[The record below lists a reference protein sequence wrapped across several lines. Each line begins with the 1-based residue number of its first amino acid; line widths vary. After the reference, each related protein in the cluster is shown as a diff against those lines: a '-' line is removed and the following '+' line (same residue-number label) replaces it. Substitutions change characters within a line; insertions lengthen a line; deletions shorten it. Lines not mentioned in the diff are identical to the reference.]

1 MADKLRKSLRKLLG
15 WAEAYEPPVLSERLR
30 YDADLDEAED
40 LLDAAD
46 AWFAVDSDRVEKC

>member
-1 MADKLRKSLRKLLG
+1 MAEKLRQSLRKLLG
-15 WAEAYEPPVLSERLR
+15 WAEAYEPPTLSERLR

-46 AWFAVDSDRVEKC
+46 AWFAVDADRIGKS